1 MEYQQQHS
9 AGVINRSEEN
19 AVKEKLKNVQRLL
32 RPITIRNPYAQSI
45 NLPEAVFKPRRTMLL
60 LLSFIETITFYHQ
73 YQREVK
79 HDQQTGEMYI
89 ESTAQ
94 DVEYAFKLLKEV
106 LFSKS
111 DELSGACRKFFEQLK
126 EYLKKETKESFY
138 SSQIRKALRL
148 NPNNA
153 KRYITE
159 LVRYGYLKITSGS
172 RHKGFEYQVSDYQEY
187 EQLKSG
193 IDQKL
198 EEILQRIRK
207 PGGSVGQ

>member
-1 MEYQQQHS
+1 M
-9 AGVINRSEEN
+9 
-19 AVKEKLKNVQRLL
+19 AV
-32 RPITIRNPYAQSI
+32 RNPYAQYI

-79 HDQQTGEMYI
+79 HDKYSGELYI
-89 ESTAQ
+89 ESTIQ

-126 EYLKKETKESFY
+126 AHLKKESKQSFY
-138 SSQIRKALRL
+138 ASEIRRALRL
-148 NPNNA
+148 NPSNV
-153 KRYITE
+153 KRYIIE
-159 LVRYGYLKITSGS
+159 LTRHGYIKISSGNK
-172 RHKGFEYQVSDYQEY
+172 HKGFEYLITDYQEY
-187 EQLKSG
+187 AQLKDT

-198 EEILQRIRK
+198 EEIITK
-207 PGGSVGQ
+207 IKGSGG